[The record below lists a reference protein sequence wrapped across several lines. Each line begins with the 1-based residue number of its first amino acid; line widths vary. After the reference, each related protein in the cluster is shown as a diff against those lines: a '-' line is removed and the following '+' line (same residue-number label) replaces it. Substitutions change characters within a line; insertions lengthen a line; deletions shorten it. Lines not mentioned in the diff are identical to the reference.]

1 MNIVSL
7 IAMAILLPTI
17 LVLVLG
23 LIVLVFYLKT
33 KKFIHKF
40 ILYDAN
46 DYPELYHARII
57 NEKEQTEEKVYQLIP
72 DLKVPTLLSAYFLK
86 RGILLPKPNDRYI
99 KKGRYGSHYIVGYFI
114 NNSFT
119 PLEPANDGRLEAIIE
134 QDNNRKITFIQT
146 KKVIDSY
153 IRPTKINLMLISI
166 IFIFIMLIVALVFI
180 GGWIENSASA
190 IKEMSKNMGM
200 SDLVNYLK
208 ERDNYFARQNE
219 LLLKALQNK
228 PLLINTTEL
237 PPDLR

>member
-1 MNIVSL
+1 MSLVKLIMLAIVVPVILAVIVGFIAL
-7 IAMAILLPTI
+7 IY
-17 LVLVLG
+17 
-23 LIVLVFYLKT
+23 YLKNR
-33 KKFIHKF
+33 KFIHKF
-40 ILYDAN
+40 VLYDAN
-46 DYPELYHARII
+46 DYPTFYYARII

-72 DLKVPTLLSAYFLK
+72 DLRVGTLLSAYFFN

-99 KKGRYGSHYIVGYFI
+99 KKGRYGDHYIIGYFI

-119 PLEPANDGRLEAIIE
+119 PLEPANDGRLDPIFE

-153 IRPTKINLMLISI
+153 IKPTKINLMLVSI
-166 IFIFIMLIVALVFI
+166 VLVFVMLIVALVFI